1 MPSCRV
7 VGHRVHRHDRHRD
20 VVGLALVDVDLRVEG
35 LLADGDRERTRV
47 RDREREVVDRILQH
61 LRGDDSVHEAPL
73 ERRLGADQLA
83 RQQHLERAL
92 ATHRAGDGHHRR
104 RAEQPD
110 LDARSAEASTLLG
123 NREVARRDE
132 LAPGRRGDAVHL
144 RDDRLRDRADRAH
157 QQGAAVEQPAVRRR
171 VTCGRHLAQVVTG
184 RERRPRR
191 GDHHDTGVFVVAH
204 GLQRAGEVGHQLE
217 AHGVALLRA
226 VERDAGDRPVALD
239 KDVVAHVSIL
249 GLTFENTT
257 TAPDPHIAPSAT
269 PPSESSANW
278 PPL

>member
-1 MPSCRV
+1 MRPTAREMGTIGVEQNSPILTPGVPKRAPS
-7 VGHRVHRHDRHRD
+7 
-20 VVGLALVDVDLRVEG
+20 
-35 LLADGDRERTRV
+35 
-47 RDREREVVDRILQH
+47 
-61 LRGDDSVHEAPL
+61 S
-73 ERRLGADQLA
+73 
-83 RQQHLERAL
+83 
-92 ATHRAGDGHHRR
+92 AT
-104 RAEQPD
+104 
-110 LDARSAEASTLLG
+110 ARSQAATSWHPAA
-123 NREVARRDE
+123 VATPCTCAMTGCGIVRI
-132 LAPGRRGDAVHL
+132 A
-144 RDDRLRDRADRAH
+144 AH
-157 QQGAAVEQPAVRRR
+157 QQRAAVEQPAIRRC
-171 VTCGRHLAQVVTG
+171 VTCRRHLAQIVAG
-184 RERRPRR
+184 RERGPRR

-217 AHGVALLRA
+217 AHGVAFLGA